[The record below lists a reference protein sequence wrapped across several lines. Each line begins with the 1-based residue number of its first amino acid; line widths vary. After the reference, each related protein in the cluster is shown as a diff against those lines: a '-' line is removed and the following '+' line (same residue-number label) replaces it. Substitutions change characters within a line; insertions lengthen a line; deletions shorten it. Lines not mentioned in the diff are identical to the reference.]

1 MELKD
6 AIQIQAS
13 KHASKKAQSRGL
25 KKPFE
30 TFSMRDEM
38 ESNME
43 LKKHNI
49 TIDDMKIYQD
59 DKVIATIE
67 FIWSNLIAKSGY
79 RLPKNFKITYA

>member
-1 MELKD
+1 MKLTT
-6 AIQIQAS
+6 AIEIQAS
-13 KHASKKAQSRGL
+13 KHASKKAQLRGL

-38 ESNME
+38 ESHME
-43 LKKHNI
+43 LTKNNI
-49 TIDDMKIYQD
+49 TINDMKVYQG

-79 RLPKNFKITYA
+79 KLPKNFKITYA

>member
-1 MELKD
+1 MTLKE
-6 AIQIQAS
+6 AIQVQAS
-13 KHASKKAQSRGL
+13 KHASQQAQSRGL

-30 TFSMRDEM
+30 TFSMREGM
-38 ESNME
+38 EAHME

-49 TIDDMKIYQD
+49 IIEDMKIYQD

-67 FIWSNLIAKSGY
+67 FIWSNLISKSGY

>member
-1 MELKD
+1 MKLTE
-6 AIQIQAS
+6 AIQIYAS
-13 KHASKKAQSRGL
+13 KHASKKAQSKGL

-38 ESNME
+38 EAHME
-43 LKKHNI
+43 LAKNNI
-49 TIDDMKIYQD
+49 TIDDMKVYQG